1 MLFLIVAT
9 AVLFYLQIK
18 NDSKLGGVQNSSG
31 AFSKLFQQLKAHY
44 QKAAATQ
51 KLLLSFVQ
59 VLVGVQFYLKVEWP
73 EKFTNMLNKFS
84 LNMFQAVSATNSCNA
99 VESYY
104 YLELILW
111 FCAPIAITLLLTVIG
126 LGMYFCLPHKHERGL
141 DEQKSKYSKCV
152 EFILQAVLVDLS
164 GVLSSALLCVS
175 QPSYC
180 LSVCLSIYLSIR
192 LMTIV
197 TV

>member
-1 MLFLIVAT
+1 M
-9 AVLFYLQIK
+9 
-18 NDSKLGGVQNSSG
+18 
-31 AFSKLFQQLKAHY
+31 KAHY
-44 QKAAATQ
+44 RKAAATQ

-84 LNMFQAVSATNSCNA
+84 LNMFQAISATNSCNA

-126 LGMYFCLPHKHERGL
+126 LGIYFVFLTSMGEGSTNRSQNILNVWNLYCKLCLWI
-141 DEQKSKYSKCV
+141 C
-152 EFILQAVLVDLS
+152 LVFFPQLS
-164 GVLSSALLCVS
+164 YV
-175 QPSYC
+175 
-180 LSVCLSIYLSIR
+180 
-192 LMTIV
+192 
-197 TV
+197 